1 METSSDAPIRQDE
14 PAQPRRTGSRH
25 VREIF
30 ESLPLSTQF
39 RITAIAAVTVT
50 LLAVQLVTALWDTW
64 SARAEAVS
72 FARRATTSMAQR
84 LEDTGGGALDDLRDH
99 PEFLAA
105 ALQLQSGAVLQQYV
119 RGQEGSYGGNGT
131 SAILDHA
138 LLRPS
143 GWPYRFQSALAF
155 TPIFV
160 DRPVRAESHRQRH
173 GPRRRRS
180 HLDLGSRDTAGSN
193 RHRSR
198 CCSVAWWRCSPRTC
212 CSGRSS
218 NRWPSSRWPRAR
230 LRALPRRVA
239 AAAMS
244 CANSRRTSKAS
255 RTSWSITNV
264 TCVRCVTPPG
274 YKIIERTRETRGT
287 PAAR

>member
-1 METSSDAPIRQDE
+1 METSSDAPIRQDV

-39 RITAIAAVTVT
+39 RMTAIAAVTVT

-160 DRPVRAESHRQRH
+160 DRPVQLSPTVSGTVRVVVDHTWIWSHATRRLEQAPVALLLGCLVALLAANLLQRQVVEPLAELAMATRTTT
-173 GPRRRRS
+173 GPAPQGR
-180 HLDLGSRDTAGSN
+180 
-193 RHRSR
+193 
-198 CCSVAWWRCSPRTC
+198 
-212 CSGRSS
+212 GRSNELRQLAS
-218 NRWPSSRWPRAR
+218 NFEGLANQLVDYERDLRTLRHTSGLANHRAHPR
-230 LRALPRRVA
+230 
-239 AAAMS
+239 
-244 CANSRRTSKAS
+244 
-255 RTSWSITNV
+255 
-264 TCVRCVTPPG
+264 
-274 YKIIERTRETRGT
+274 TRGT